1 MALSKTSH
9 IVTAYGEELDQ
20 LADELARM
28 GGLVETQLETA
39 LAAIVRR
46 DASLVSSVKAREKQ
60 VNAMQVDVE
69 KRVLRLFALRQ
80 PLATDLRMTI
90 SALKIASD
98 LERVGDLAKNIA
110 YRGEDMAEFAP
121 PPVLGQ
127 VERLGAIVTQQ
138 MQEVLDALG
147 SFQIEPA
154 LRVWHSDDEVDEHYN
169 SLIADV
175 LTSMKVDSNF
185 VGPGHH
191 VLFVAKNLERIGDH
205 ATNIAEAVHFMVTG
219 QHLEQIDTTIASAG
233 K

>member
-1 MALSKTSH
+1 MSLSQRAH
-9 IVTAYGEELDQ
+9 IVSAYGAELDQ
-20 LADELARM
+20 LADDIARM
-28 GGLVETQLETA
+28 GGLVETQLTEA
-39 LAAIVRR
+39 LSAFVRR
-46 DASLVSSVKAREKQ
+46 NAATTAEVRAREKQ
-60 VNAMQVDVE
+60 VNAMYGDIE
-69 KRVLRLFALRQ
+69 KSVIRLFALRQ
-80 PLATDLRMTI
+80 PMATDLRMTI

-138 MQEVLDALG
+138 LQEVLDALG

-219 QHLEQIDTTIASAG
+219 QHLEQIETTDPSAG